1 MNGALSDLFVLD
13 FTHMLSGPFGTMLLG
28 DQGAEVIKIEPLE
41 GEKTRRLLANDPE
54 NSIAGM
60 GAYFLTLCRNKKSV
74 CLDLKSACGLELFH
88 RLVEQADVVV
98 DNFSRGVTQ
107 RLKIDHKT
115 LSAINPRIITCS
127 ITGFGETGPD
137 PDRPAFDLVA
147 QAMGGGMSITG
158 EEGGR
163 PIRSGIPIG
172 DLGGGLFGALGVLS
186 ALHARSRT
194 GRGQHVDISMLDSQV
209 SMLNYMATMYF
220 LTGENPGPL
229 GNGHFVHVPYGTF
242 RTRTNDIVIAVLSD
256 AEWQRF
262 LEISAFGALKAYNF
276 VSQPERFA
284 NRALLN
290 REIEQ
295 ILVEHDCDHWMGVFR
310 ANRIPCAPVNDFGR
324 ALSDPQVRARD
335 MVVTVAHSNGR
346 RVEMPGNP
354 IKLSETMRDVYA
366 SPPLLGQHTD
376 EVLATRLALSADDIV
391 ELKRNKIAG

>member
-1 MNGALSDLFVLD
+1 
-13 FTHMLSGPFGTMLLG
+13 
-28 DQGAEVIKIEPLE
+28 
-41 GEKTRRLLANDPE
+41 
-54 NSIAGM
+54 
-60 GAYFLTLCRNKKSV
+60 
-74 CLDLKSACGLELFH
+74 
-88 RLVEQADVVV
+88 VV

-107 RLKIDHKT
+107 RLKIDHKA

-137 PDRPAFDLVA
+137 PDRSAFDLVT

-194 GRGQHVDISMLDSQV
+194 GRGQHVDISMLDSQI

-220 LTGENPGPL
+220 LTGDNPAPV
-229 GNGHFVHVPYGTF
+229 GNSHFVHVPYGTF
-242 RTRTNDIVIAVLSD
+242 RTRTSDIVIAVLSD
-256 AEWQRF
+256 AEWRRF
-262 LEISAFGALKAYNF
+262 LEIPAFGRLKVYDLG
-276 VSQPERFA
+276 SQPERFA

-290 REIEQ
+290 REIER
-295 ILVEHDCDHWMGVFR
+295 ILVDHDCDHWIKVFR
-310 ANRIPCAPVNDFGR
+310 ANRIPSAPVNDFGR

-335 MVVTVAHSNGR
+335 MIVTVAHPNGR

-354 IKLSETMRDVYA
+354 IKLSDTMCDVFS

-376 EVLATRLALSADDIV
+376 EVLATRLALSADDIC
-391 ELKRNKIAG
+391 ELKRDKIVG